1 MFHPCLQIQ
10 KSVIFSI
17 TETSMNDFL
26 FYFRE
31 GWHHIIGKGAIDH
44 LLFIAALTVVY
55 TAAEWK
61 QVLILVTAFT
71 VGHAAT
77 LVLSVLDIIRFS
89 DAWVEFFIPC
99 TIIATAAVNFFQRDF
114 SVRSL
119 RVNYFLALIFGLV
132 HGMGYANAIRFSLAK
147 GQAMGLSLFSFN
159 LGLEIGQIFV
169 VLMILLM
176 GHLIGKIPGVTR
188 RHWVMASS
196 SLILVL
202 AMRMA
207 LERHPF

>member
-1 MFHPCLQIQ
+1 
-10 KSVIFSI
+10 
-17 TETSMNDFL
+17 
-26 FYFRE
+26 
-31 GWHHIIGKGAIDH
+31 
-44 LLFIAALTVVY
+44 
-55 TAAEWK
+55 
-61 QVLILVTAFT
+61 
-71 VGHAAT
+71 
-77 LVLSVLDIIRFS
+77 
-89 DAWVEFFIPC
+89 
-99 TIIATAAVNFFQRDF
+99 
-114 SVRSL
+114 
-119 RVNYFLALIFGLV
+119 
-132 HGMGYANAIRFSLAK
+132 MGYANAIRFSLAK

-188 RHWVMASS
+188 RQWVMASS